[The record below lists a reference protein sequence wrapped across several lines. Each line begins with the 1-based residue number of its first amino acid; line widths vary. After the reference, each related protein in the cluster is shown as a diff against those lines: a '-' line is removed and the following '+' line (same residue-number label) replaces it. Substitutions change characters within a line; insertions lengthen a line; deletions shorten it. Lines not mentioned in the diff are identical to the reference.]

1 MSCSARHSTS
11 LFDTEVHIF
20 GYDCSGAGIFWSLIV
35 FTVGLKIYQNKV
47 WAEMGQAQR
56 LALQY
61 SKADRGPY
69 VWDLVQREAL
79 STSLGLISIV
89 LVLGSNIWVMIAIV
103 AGNLWG
109 VYRTYSKLTKDSHS
123 TAHDLVEM
131 LQKYKE
137 GNKSHDTTAEFV
149 ALMRELLNEPEEPK
163 AIKDT
168 DLSGYRR
175 YTDRAIKF

>member
-1 MSCSARHSTS
+1 MSCTARHSTS

-20 GYDCSGAGIFWSLIV
+20 GYDCTGTGIFWGLIA
-35 FTVGLKIYQNKV
+35 FTIGLKIYQNKV

-79 STSLGLISIV
+79 STSLGLISII

-137 GNKSHDTTAEFV
+137 DKNSTTAEFV
-149 ALMRELLNEPEEPK
+149 ALVRELLNEPEEPK
-163 AIKDT
+163 VTKDT
-168 DLSGYRR
+168 DLPAYQR

>member
-1 MSCSARHSTS
+1 MSCTARHSAS

-20 GYDCSGAGIFWSLIV
+20 GYDCTGTGVFWGLIV
-35 FTVGLKIYQNKV
+35 FTIGLKIYQNKV

-61 SKADRGPY
+61 SKAERGPY
-69 VWDLVQREAL
+69 VWDLVKREAL
-79 STSLGLISIV
+79 STSLGLISII

-131 LQKYKE
+131 LQKYDKDK
-137 GNKSHDTTAEFV
+137 NSTTAEFV
-149 ALMRELLNEPEEPK
+149 ALMRELLNDPDVKPMSNMSNMPE
-163 AIKDT
+163 
-168 DLSGYRR
+168 YQR
-175 YTDRAIKF
+175 YTDREIKF

>member
-1 MSCSARHSTS
+1 MSCTARHSTS

-20 GYDCSGAGIFWSLIV
+20 GYDCTGTGVFWGLIV
-35 FTVGLKIYQNKV
+35 FTIGLKIYQNKV

-61 SKADRGPY
+61 SKAERGPY
-69 VWDLVQREAL
+69 VWDLVKREAL
-79 STSLGLISIV
+79 STSLGLISII

-137 GNKSHDTTAEFV
+137 GKNPTTAEFV
-149 ALMRELLNEPEEPK
+149 ALMRELLNDPDVKPMSNMSDMPE
-163 AIKDT
+163 
-168 DLSGYRR
+168 YQR